1 MFFFSQVAHPC
12 HHCNFNQLWWQN
24 GENTTTATQVDTV
37 RVAVRDTIRDVRV
50 DTVKV
55 VVRDTVYIRTENV
68 AESIRYA

>member
-1 MFFFSQVAHPC
+1 MFSFRRLLILAIIAILTSC
-12 HHCNFNQLWWQN
+12 GGKT